1 MAYLEIVVEGSPVPQ
16 GSFRH
21 IGNGRIIAANPKLNA
36 WRQTI
41 ADQVAE
47 KTSVRLIEGF
57 CRVDLVFTLPRPK
70 SVPKSRRARP
80 TTKPDLDKL
89 VRAVLDAISLPKY
102 VQLLTDDSIV
112 TDLHAAK
119 RYADHS
125 PPGVRIFITYQ
136 DNELVTTQKTVL
148 TQPQS
153 NT

>member
-1 MAYLEIVVEGSPVPQ
+1 MPYLEIVVEGSPVSQ

-41 ADQVAE
+41 ADQVSE
-47 KTSVRLIEGF
+47 KTAVRLIEGF

-89 VRAVLDAISLPKY
+89 VRAALDAISLPKY

-119 RYADHS
+119 RYADHT
-125 PPGVRIFITYQ
+125 PPGVRIFITYE

-148 TQPQS
+148 TPPRT

>member
-1 MAYLEIVVEGSPVPQ
+1 MPYLEIVVEGSPVPQ

-41 ADQVAE
+41 ADQVTE
-47 KTSVRLIEGF
+47 KTAVRLIEGF

-89 VRAVLDAISLPKY
+89 VRAALDAISLPRY

-119 RYADHS
+119 RYADHT
-125 PPGVRIFITYQ
+125 PPGVRIFITYE

-148 TQPQS
+148 TPPQT

>member
-1 MAYLEIVVEGSPVPQ
+1 MPYLEIVVEGSPVPQ

-41 ADQVAE
+41 ADQVSE
-47 KTSVRLIEGF
+47 KTAVRLIDGS

-89 VRAVLDAISLPKY
+89 VRAALDAISLPRY

-119 RYADHS
+119 RYADHT
-125 PPGVRIFITYQ
+125 PPGVRIFITYE

-148 TQPQS
+148 TPPQT